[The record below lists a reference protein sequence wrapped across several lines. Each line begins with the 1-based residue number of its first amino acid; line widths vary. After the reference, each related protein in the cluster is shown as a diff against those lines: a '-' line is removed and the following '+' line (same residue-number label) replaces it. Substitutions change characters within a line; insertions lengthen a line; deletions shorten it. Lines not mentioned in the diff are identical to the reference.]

1 MCYHEF
7 PMKIAFLASE
17 AVPYAKTGGLADV
30 AASLA
35 QTLALAGHEV
45 KLFLPYYRTVETQ
58 FPQLRVLKF
67 DRAPSGR
74 DRFRVR
80 EDRIAGAS
88 AFFIEKKEYF
98 NRDRFYGSPD
108 SDYPDNG
115 ERFAFFCR
123 AALETLKA
131 MDFSPD
137 IIHVH
142 DWQTAPALAY
152 LKFGSDGRGFFRNTK
167 SVFTIH
173 NLAYQGL
180 FERGILDRIGL
191 PDRLFRMEDLEFFG
205 RVNFLKAGILYAD
218 AVTTV
223 SPRYAREIQ
232 TPEFGCG
239 LDGLLRMRSATLW
252 GILNGIDESAWN
264 PSFDAGIAARFTP
277 EELSGKAACKA
288 DLARLFGFPAASPD
302 VPFIGMVSRLAG
314 QKGFD
319 LLVESLSALFAHDV
333 RLIVLGTGETA
344 IEDALKKSRERF
356 PSRLGLRIAY
366 DDPLAR
372 KILAGSDLFLI
383 PSLYEPCGLTQMYCQ
398 KYGSV
403 PIVRAT
409 GGLDDTVDDFNPATG
424 AGTGFKFGAATSGA
438 LVEAVRRAVQA
449 YRDKSK
455 WEKIMRAGMRRD
467 FSWNRS
473 GESYLQLY
481 RALRS

>member
-1 MCYHEF
+1 
-7 PMKIAFLASE
+7 MKIAFLASE

-45 KLFLPYYRTVETQ
+45 KLILPYYRIVESR
-58 FPQLRVLKF
+58 FPQLRVVKF
-67 DRAPSGR
+67 DRAPSGK

-80 EDRIAGAS
+80 EDRVAGAT

-98 NRDRFYGSPD
+98 DRDRFYGSPD
-108 SDYPDNG
+108 GDYPDNG

-152 LKFGSDGRGFFRNTK
+152 LKFGSDGRDYFRNTK

-180 FERGILDRIGL
+180 FERGILGRIGL

-264 PSFDAGIAARFTP
+264 PSFDAGIAARFTS
-277 EELSGKAACKA
+277 EDLSGKADCKA
-288 DLARLFGFPAASPD
+288 DLAGLFGFPAASPD
-302 VPFIGMVSRLAG
+302 VPLIGMVSRLAD

-319 LLVESLSALFAHDV
+319 LLVESLSTLFAQDV
-333 RLIVLGTGETA
+333 RLIVLGTGETV
-344 IEDALKKSRERF
+344 IEEALKKSRERF
-356 PSRLGLRIAY
+356 PTRLGLRIAY
-366 DDPLAR
+366 DDSLAR
-372 KILAGSDLFLI
+372 KILAGSDCFLI

-409 GGLDDTVDDFNPATG
+409 GGLDDTVDDFNSATG
-424 AGTGFKFGAATSGA
+424 AGTGFKFEAATSGA

-449 YRDKSK
+449 HRDKPQ

-481 RALRS
+481 RALCS